1 MEKNGSSISVLMVL
15 LFLLSFFFHHTESA
29 LPADHEQLSITG
41 RRILAVYKHNGAI
54 GTPSSRSGRGGGH
67 GRRLMSI
74 YKPNG
79 DIYTRP
85 SSSGHGGG
93 RIHQQSS
100 P

>member
-1 MEKNGSSISVLMVL
+1 MVY
-15 LFLLSFFFHHTESA
+15 
-29 LPADHEQLSITG
+29 
-41 RRILAVYKHNGAI
+41 YKHNRDI
-54 GTPSSRSGRGGGH
+54 GTPPSRSGRGGGH

-74 YKPNG
+74 YRPNG

-93 RIHQQSS
+93 HIHEHYS